1 MMIAE
6 RSRRIQDLVVSMQQA
21 FLDAPALRLTL
32 PNAQQLFAADAG
44 TCEAVLNFLVD
55 AGVLA
60 RTPHG
65 QYARRFPLS
74 SRAAA

>member
-1 MMIAE
+1 MLAD
-6 RSRRIQDLVVSMQQA
+6 RRRQIEDLVVTLQQA

-32 PNAQQLFAADAG
+32 PDAQRESAADAR

-60 RTPHG
+60 RTPQG
-65 QYARRFPLS
+65 QYGRRFPLS
-74 SRAAA
+74 PSRAAA